1 MSGAA
6 AAELLL
12 SLLLVPL
19 IPALVDIIP
28 SIRARRGHVFPIPQ
42 DHRSLEDFTVLV
54 PIYGN
59 VKYLEN
65 VDYLRPYGSRVTLVT
80 TCSETAEFNEALD
93 AIAGENAFSVFRTV
107 VARHAAA
114 GKRQTAG
121 TIRDQIIRDATE
133 FVSTG
138 YVVCI
143 DADTVTDRPL
153 GELVGALEANNLDL
167 ASVKLVPSNTNRLL
181 GRLQAH
187 EYHMVMR
194 LRRVLPFVCSGACQ
208 VARSEA
214 LREVMRRHSLFFQG
228 NDVELG
234 LLGDALGYRVGF
246 LTFVVPTTVPD
257 RLRPRMR
264 PRIAWAGG
272 EFRLFIVNPQLVIRH
287 PFYAFYGGVVV
298 ILLVPLRWINMEKPG
313 LGLASMF
320 VLYWLVVLA
329 VNWRQRD
336 WSLLV
341 YPFYGL
347 FISLVLVPIGLL
359 SYFQMAIPERNWGRI
374 RRGHL
379 HRRRP
384 RPRSRQEVGGATPKE
399 TQRPGWA
406 PAFD

>member
-1 MSGAA
+1 MTGVA

-28 SIRARRGHVFPIPQ
+28 NLKALRGRVFPIPP
-42 DHRSLEDFTVLV
+42 DHASIEDFTVLV

-65 VDYLRPYGSRVTLVT
+65 VDYLRPYGSRVVLVT
-80 TCSETAEFNEALD
+80 TCSESDEFNRALD
-93 AIAGENAFSVFRTV
+93 AIAGENGFSVFRTP
-107 VARHAAA
+107 VARQSAKA
-114 GKRQTAG
+114 KRQTAG
-121 TIRDQIIRDATE
+121 TIRDQIIRDASEIVT
-133 FVSTG
+133 TG

-167 ASVKLVPSNTNRLL
+167 ASVKLVPSNTRRLL

-208 VARSEA
+208 VARHEA
-214 LREVMRRHSLFFQG
+214 HREIMRRHSLFFQG

-234 LLGDALGYRVGF
+234 LLADALGYRVGF
-246 LTFVVPTTVPD
+246 LTFTVPTTVPD
-257 RLRPRMR
+257 RIRPWFRQR
-264 PRIAWAGG
+264 FAWAGG

-287 PFYAFYGGVVV
+287 PFYAFYGAIVV
-298 ILLVPLRWINMEKPG
+298 ILLVPLRWINMERPG
-313 LGLASMF
+313 LGLVSMF
-320 VLYWLVVLA
+320 VLYWAIVIA

-341 YPFYGL
+341 YPFYGM
-347 FISLVLVPIGLL
+347 FISLVLVPVGVVSYLL
-359 SYFQMAIPERNWGRI
+359 MAVPERNWGRI
-374 RRGHL
+374 RVGRL

-384 RPRSRQEVGGATPKE
+384 GPRSRREVENAEIEEP
-399 TQRPGWA
+399 QRPGWIA
-406 PAFD
+406 ALN

>member
-1 MSGAA
+1 M
-6 AAELLL
+6 
-12 SLLLVPL
+12 
-19 IPALVDIIP
+19 
-28 SIRARRGHVFPIPQ
+28 
-42 DHRSLEDFTVLV
+42 
-54 PIYGN
+54 
-59 VKYLEN
+59 
-65 VDYLRPYGSRVTLVT
+65 T
-80 TCSETAEFNEALD
+80 T
-93 AIAGENAFSVFRTV
+93 
-107 VARHAAA
+107 
-114 GKRQTAG
+114 Q
-121 TIRDQIIRDATE
+121 
-133 FVSTG
+133 

-167 ASVKLVPSNTNRLL
+167 ASVKLVPSNTGRLL

-208 VARSEA
+208 VARSDA

-257 RLRPRMR
+257 RLRPWLRQ
-264 PRIAWAGG
+264 RIAWAGG

-320 VLYWLVVLA
+320 LLYWTVVLA

-336 WSLLV
+336 WSLLI

-347 FISLVLVPIGLL
+347 FISLVLVPIGVV
-359 SYFQMAIPERNWGRI
+359 SYFVMAIPERNWGRI

-384 RPRSRQEVGGATPKE
+384 RPRVRQEVGVAALEEAQGA
-399 TQRPGWA
+399 GWA
-406 PAFD
+406 AALD